1 MRADGPGE
9 RADHLRPPVPARHQQ
24 GLEQEG
30 AGASP
35 PRLQNTNNQ
44 GSVSGE
50 GELKNSKFFS
60 EDTNFI
66 SGRKV
71 KTRTLLL
78 IKNTKNCKI
87 ETEARI
93 LFYNNRIRTDS
104 DPGVDYRHFGVDPVH
119 SVADQKGNFFVE
131 E

>member
-9 RADHLRPPVPARHQQ
+9 RADHLRHPVPARHQQ

-50 GELKNSKFFS
+50 GELKNFFS
-60 EDTNFI
+60 ENTNFI
-66 SGRKV
+66 PGREE

-87 ETEARI
+87 ETEAGI
-93 LFYNNRIRTDS
+93 LFNNNRIRTDS

-119 SVADQKGNFFVE
+119 SVADQKGNFLFE